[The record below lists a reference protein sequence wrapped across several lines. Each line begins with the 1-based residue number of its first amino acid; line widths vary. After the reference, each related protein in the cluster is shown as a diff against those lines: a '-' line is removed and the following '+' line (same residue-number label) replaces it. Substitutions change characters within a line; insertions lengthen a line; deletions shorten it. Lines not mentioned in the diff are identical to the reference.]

1 MVIHGGRFC
10 DIPKVEI
17 GPSCFRVLTTGHG
30 KWQMCEST
38 NLLGKIFLLYC
49 QFGGGGAGKMLLR
62 NHQKM
67 RHAYFQE
74 LNQFHCVVEPNSC
87 LSPGLEQN
95 MCRNTNGTCSY
106 AINFPKQKL
115 CQALLHTR
123 VYEEAIHSLQNN
135 GPNSAFGPGQQK
147 LALLCV

>member
-1 MVIHGGRFC
+1 MIFQKWKLGLVASEFWQQNMENGKCVKAQIGLERFSYCTASLGGWWWWMR
-10 DIPKVEI
+10 
-17 GPSCFRVLTTGHG
+17 
-30 KWQMCEST
+30 
-38 NLLGKIFLLYC
+38 
-49 QFGGGGAGKMLLR
+49 LR
-62 NHQKM
+62 NHRKICVSMM

-147 LALLCV
+147 LSLLCV